1 MTDFAPGAAPGD
13 EPLGAGGPPMNP
25 PGGRRSSLIGATAG
39 MAVGTA
45 LSRVTGVIKLI
56 VLVYA
61 LGTQWFADGYNLANN
76 TPNMIH
82 DIVLGGVL
90 SATFVPVFVDRLS
103 TRKGPEAWRAISA
116 VTTMTIT
123 VLAVASV
130 VFWFAVPEIINIYT
144 VANHTAQAPQQR
156 AEAITLL
163 KWFVPQLAFYGL
175 ISLFTALLNARRK
188 FAMPMFVSVAN
199 NLVVIAALLWFHA
212 VVGNLSLSAIAR
224 HASFLAILGLGT
236 TLGVVVQA
244 VLLLPSLHRADLHI
258 KFVWDPGHEAMR
270 TIMRL
275 AGWTFGLVLANQLAL
290 TIILA
295 LADGIRTTGAVSAY
309 TYAYTFFQLPYGI
322 VAVSIMSA
330 VAPSLAERWALR
342 DTAGFRRRM
351 SYGLRGMLAIIIPA
365 AVGMLILAH
374 VLSDLIFAHGAT
386 SAAGAGTIGSTLA
399 MFSLGLPGFCVFLY
413 MTRVLQAMQDTRTAF
428 YLYVVE
434 NLINVVVGLALVG
447 PLGVRGLALSLSIAY
462 SVTAMLAVSVLRNRL
477 GGLGGDQ
484 VSQPVKRVVISSA
497 VMAVATV
504 LVVNVSSAQT
514 GFGVFLRVALAVI
527 VGLLAYAGTATLLAA
542 RAAKHKGRPGPR
554 GTGGPT
560 APSPDASSH
569 RPERPRTTAGTR
581 PSPLGMPRPAPTFH
595 GRLDQETAVPTNW
608 RLRPVRSQSEQ
619 EEEDFHGPGSGGD
632 R

>member
-13 EPLGAGGPPMNP
+13 EPLGVGGPPTGP
-25 PGGRRSSLIGATAG
+25 PGRRSSLVGATAG
-39 MAVGTA
+39 MAVGTT
-45 LSRVTGVIKLI
+45 LSRITGVIKLI

-61 LGTQWFADGYNLANN
+61 VGTQWFADGYNLANN

-90 SATFVPVFVDRLS
+90 SATFVPVFVDRLA
-103 TRKGPEAWRAISA
+103 TRRGPEAWRAISA
-116 VTTMTIT
+116 VTTMTIAL
-123 VLAVASV
+123 LAVASV

-212 VVGNLSLSAIAR
+212 VVGNMSLSAIAR
-224 HASFLAILGLGT
+224 HATFLAILGLGT
-236 TLGVVVQA
+236 TLGVVIQA
-244 VLLLPSLHRADLHI
+244 LLLLPSLRRADLHI
-258 KFVWDPGHEAMR
+258 KFVWEPGHEAMR

-295 LADGIRTTGAVSAY
+295 LADGERTTGAVSAY

-330 VAPSLAERWALR
+330 VAPSLAERWALH
-342 DTAGFRRRM
+342 DTRGFRRRM

-365 AVGMLILAH
+365 TVGMLILAH

-386 SAAGAGTIGSTLA
+386 SVAGADTIGSTLA
-399 MFSLGLPGFCVFLY
+399 MFSLGLPGFCVFIY
-413 MTRVLQAMQDTRTAF
+413 MTRALQAMQDTRTAF

-434 NLINVVVGLALVG
+434 NVINVVVGLALVG

-462 SVTAMLAVSVLRNRL
+462 SVTAVLAVSVLRGRL

-484 VSQPVKRVVISSA
+484 VAQPVKRVIMASA
-497 VMAVATV
+497 VMAVVTV
-504 LVVNVSSAQT
+504 LAVNVSTAQT
-514 GFGVFLRVALAVI
+514 GFGVLFRVILAV
-527 VGLLAYAGTATLLAA
+527 VAGLVAYAGTAALLAA
-542 RAAKHKGRPGPR
+542 RAGKDTADHRSN
-554 GTGGPT
+554 GTGGPSGPPGRG
-560 APSPDASSH
+560 PSGRPDRPPTPARTRSSS
-569 RPERPRTTAGTR
+569 R
-581 PSPLGMPRPAPTFH
+581 GMPRPRPTFH
-595 GRLDQETAVPTNW
+595 GRLDRETAIPTNW
-608 RLRPVRSQSEQ
+608 RLRPVRSES

>member
-1 MTDFAPGAAPGD
+1 MTDFIPGAAPGD
-13 EPLGAGGPPMNP
+13 EPLNP
-25 PGGRRSSLIGATAG
+25 PPGRRSSLIGATAG

-61 LGTQWFADGYNLANN
+61 VGDQWFADGYNLANN

-90 SATFVPVFVDRLS
+90 AATFVPVFVDRLS

-130 VFWFAVPEIINIYT
+130 IFWFAVPEIINIYT
-144 VANHTAQAPQQR
+144 VANHSAQAPEQR

-224 HASFLAILGLGT
+224 HATFLAILGLGT

-244 VLLLPSLHRADLHI
+244 LLLLPSLHRADLHI
-258 KFVWDPGHEAMR
+258 KFVWEPGHEAMR

-295 LADGIRTTGAVSAY
+295 LADRTPGAVSAY

-342 DTAGFRRRM
+342 DSVGFRRRM

-365 AVGMLILAH
+365 TVGMLILSH

-386 SAAGAGTIGSTLA
+386 STAGAGTIGSTLA

-413 MTRVLQAMQDTRTAF
+413 MTRVLQSMQDTRTAF
-428 YLYVVE
+428 YLYLVE
-434 NLINVVVGLALVG
+434 NVINVVVGLALVG

-462 SVTAMLAVSVLRNRL
+462 SVTAVLAVSVIRGRL
-477 GGLGGDQ
+477 GGFGGDQ
-484 VSQPVKRVVISSA
+484 VSQPVKRVMISSA
-497 VMAVATV
+497 VMAVVTV
-504 LVVNVSSAQT
+504 LAVNVSSAET
-514 GFGVFLRVALAVI
+514 GFGVFFRVALAVV
-527 VGLLAYAGTATLLAA
+527 VGVLAYAGTAALLAA
-542 RAAKHKGRPGPR
+542 RAAKHKGGPR
-554 GTGGPT
+554 PRGADGPMGPT
-560 APSPDASSH
+560 AHASPD
-569 RPERPRTTAGTR
+569 RPERPRTPAGTR
-581 PSPLGMPRPAPTFH
+581 SSARGMPRPPATFH

-608 RLRPVRSQSEQ
+608 RLRPVRSESEQ

>member
-1 MTDFAPGAAPGD
+1 MTDFAPA
-13 EPLGAGGPPMNP
+13 GAGGPPMNP
-25 PGGRRSSLIGATAG
+25 PPGRRSSLLGATAG

-61 LGTQWFADGYNLANN
+61 VGDQWFADGYNLANN

-90 SATFVPVFVDRLS
+90 AATFVPVFVDRLS

-123 VLAVASV
+123 LLAVASV
-130 VFWFAVPEIINIYT
+130 IFWFAVPEIINIYT

-224 HASFLAILGLGT
+224 HATFLAILGLGT

-244 VLLLPSLHRADLHI
+244 LLLLPSLHRADLHI
-258 KFVWDPGHEAMR
+258 KFVWEPGHEAMR

-295 LADGIRTTGAVSAY
+295 LADRTPGAVSAY

-330 VAPSLAERWALR
+330 VAPTLAERWALH

-351 SYGLRGMLAIIIPA
+351 SSGLRGMLAIIIPA
-365 AVGMLILAH
+365 TVGMLILSH

-386 SAAGAGTIGSTLA
+386 STAGAGTIGSTLA

-413 MTRVLQAMQDTRTAF
+413 MTRVLQSMQDTRTAF
-428 YLYVVE
+428 YLYLVE
-434 NLINVVVGLALVG
+434 NVINVVVGLALVG

-462 SVTAMLAVSVLRNRL
+462 SVTAVLAVSVIRGRL
-477 GGLGGDQ
+477 GGFGGDQ

-497 VMAVATV
+497 VMAVVTV
-504 LVVNVSSAQT
+504 LAVNVSTAET
-514 GFGVFLRVALAVI
+514 GFGVFLRVALAVV
-527 VGLLAYAGTATLLAA
+527 VGLLAYAGTAAFLAA
-542 RAAKHKGRPGPR
+542 RAAKHRDGPR
-554 GTGGPT
+554 PRSSGGPT
-560 APSPDASSH
+560 APTPGTPSD
-569 RPERPRTTAGTR
+569 RPRTAAGTR
-581 PSPLGMPRPAPTFH
+581 RSPRGMPRPPPTFH
-595 GRLDQETAVPTNW
+595 GRLDQETPIPTNW
-608 RLRPVRSQSEQ
+608 RLRPVRSESEQ

>member
-13 EPLGAGGPPMNP
+13 EPLGAGGPPTDP
-25 PGGRRSSLIGATAG
+25 PGGRRSSLVGATAG

-56 VLVYA
+56 ILVYA
-61 LGTQWFADGYNLANN
+61 VGDQWFADGYNLANN

-123 VLAVASV
+123 LLAVASV

-144 VANHTAQAPQQR
+144 VANHTAQATEQR
-156 AEAITLL
+156 AEAVTLL

-295 LADGIRTTGAVSAY
+295 LADGDRTTGAVSAY

-342 DTAGFRRRM
+342 DTSGFRRRM

-365 AVGMLILAH
+365 TVGMLILSH

-434 NLINVVVGLALVG
+434 NVINVVVGLALVG

-462 SVTAMLAVSVLRNRL
+462 SVTAVLAVSVLRGRL

-497 VMAVATV
+497 VMAVVTV
-504 LVVNVSSAQT
+504 LAVNVSTAQT
-514 GFGVFLRVALAVI
+514 GFGVFLRVAFATV
-527 VGLLAYAGTATLLAA
+527 VGLLAYGGTAALLAA
-542 RAAKHKGRPGPR
+542 RAAKHKGGPR
-554 GTGGPT
+554 PSRAGGPM
-560 APSPDASSH
+560 APT
-569 RPERPRTTAGTR
+569 PERPRTAAGTR
-581 PSPLGMPRPAPTFH
+581 SSTRGMPRPSPTFH

-608 RLRPVRSQSEQ
+608 RLRPVRSKSEQ

>member
-1 MTDFAPGAAPGD
+1 MSDFAPGAAPGD
-13 EPLGAGGPPMNP
+13 EPLGVGGPPMNP

-45 LSRVTGVIKLI
+45 LSRITGVIKLI

-61 LGTQWFADGYNLANN
+61 IGATWFADGYNLANN

-90 SATFVPVFVDRLS
+90 SATFVPVFVDRLA

-130 VFWFAVPEIINIYT
+130 IFWFAVPAIINIYT
-144 VANHTAQAPQQR
+144 VANHTAQAAEQR

-212 VVGNLSLSAIAR
+212 VVGNMSLSSIAQ
-224 HASFLAILGLGT
+224 HQSFLLILGLGT

-295 LADGIRTTGAVSAY
+295 LADGDKATGAVSAY

-330 VAPSLAERWALR
+330 VAPSLAERWALH

-365 AVGMLILAH
+365 TVGMLILAH
-374 VLSDLIFAHGAT
+374 VLSDLIFAHGT
-386 SAAGAGTIGSTLA
+386 STTASAGTIGSTLA

-413 MTRVLQAMQDTRTAF
+413 MTRVLQSMQDTRTAF

-434 NLINVVVGLALVG
+434 NVINVVVGVALIG

-462 SVTAMLAVSVLRNRL
+462 SVTAVLAVRVIRGRL
-477 GGLGGDQ
+477 GGMGGDQ

-497 VMAVATV
+497 VMAVVTV
-504 LVVNVSSAQT
+504 LAVNVSSAQT
-514 GFGVFLRVALAVI
+514 GFGVFFRVALAAV
-527 VGLLAYAGTATLLAA
+527 VGLLAYAGTAALLAA
-542 RAAKHKGRPGPR
+542 RAAKHRGGPGPR
-554 GTGGPT
+554 QSAGPM
-560 APSPDASSH
+560 APTPD
-569 RPERPRTTAGTR
+569 RPERPRTAAGTR
-581 PSPLGMPRPAPTFH
+581 SSSRGMPRPTPTFH
-595 GRLDQETAVPTNW
+595 GRLDQETSVPTNW
-608 RLRPVRSQSEQ
+608 RLRPVRSESEQ

>member
-25 PGGRRSSLIGATAG
+25 PRGRRSSLVGATAG

-61 LGTQWFADGYNLANN
+61 IGDQWFADGYNLANN

-116 VTTMTIT
+116 VTTMTIAL
-123 VLAVASV
+123 LAVASV

-156 AEAITLL
+156 AEAVTLL

-224 HASFLAILGLGT
+224 HEYFLAILGLGT

-275 AGWTFGLVLANQLAL
+275 AGWTFGLVLANQIAL

-295 LADGIRTTGAVSAY
+295 LADGDRTTGSVSAY

-330 VAPSLAERWALR
+330 VAPSLAERWALH

-351 SYGLRGMLAIIIPA
+351 AYGLRGMLAIIIPA
-365 AVGMLILAH
+365 TVGMLILSH

-386 SAAGAGTIGSTLA
+386 TTAGADTIGSTLA

-413 MTRVLQAMQDTRTAF
+413 MTRVLQSMQDTRTAF
-428 YLYVVE
+428 YLYLVE
-434 NLINVVVGLALVG
+434 NAINVVVGLALVG

-462 SVTAMLAVSVLRNRL
+462 SVTAVLAVGVLRGRL

-484 VSQPVKRVVISSA
+484 VAQPIKRVVIASA
-497 VMAVATV
+497 VMAVVTV
-504 LVVNVSSAQT
+504 LAVNVSTAQT
-514 GFGVFLRVALAVI
+514 GFGVFVRVAVALV
-527 VGLLAYAGTATLLAA
+527 VGLLAYLGTAALLAA
-542 RAAKHKGRPGPR
+542 RAAKNTGGPGPR
-554 GTGGPT
+554 RTGGPRGPT
-560 APSPDASSH
+560 PGPSPDQPRRVTRNRSSS
-569 RPERPRTTAGTR
+569 RGLPRSA
-581 PSPLGMPRPAPTFH
+581 MTFH
-595 GRLDQETAVPTNW
+595 GRLDQETTVPTNW
-608 RLRPVRSQSEQ
+608 RLRPVRDQSEQ
-619 EEEDFHGPGSGGD
+619 EEDVHGPGSGGD

>member
-1 MTDFAPGAAPGD
+1 V
-13 EPLGAGGPPMNP
+13 
-25 PGGRRSSLIGATAG
+25 GATAG

-45 LSRVTGVIKLI
+45 LSRLTGVIKLI

-61 LGTQWFADGYNLANN
+61 VGTQWFADGYNLANN

-90 SATFVPVFVDRLS
+90 SATFVPVFVDRLA

-123 VLAVASV
+123 LLAVASV

-212 VVGNLSLSAIAR
+212 VVGNLSLDAIAR

-244 VLLLPSLHRADLHI
+244 LLLLPSLRRADLHI
-258 KFVWDPGHEAMR
+258 RFVWEPGHEAMR
-270 TIMRL
+270 TITRL
-275 AGWTFGLVLANQLAL
+275 AGWTFALVLANQLAL

-295 LADGIRTTGAVSAY
+295 LADGERTTGAVSAY

-342 DTAGFRRRM
+342 DTSGFRRRM

-365 AVGMLILAH
+365 TVGMLILAH

-386 SAAGAGTIGSTLA
+386 SVAGADSIGSTLA

-413 MTRVLQAMQDTRTAF
+413 MTRVLQSMQDTRTAF

-462 SVTAMLAVSVLRNRL
+462 SVTAVLAIGVLRRRL
-477 GGLGGDQ
+477 GGFGGDQ
-484 VSQPVKRVVISSA
+484 VTQPLKRVLIASA
-497 VMAVATV
+497 VMAVVTV
-504 LVVNVSSAQT
+504 LAVNVSSAQT
-514 GFGVFLRVALAVI
+514 GFGVLFRVVLAV
-527 VGLLAYAGTATLLAA
+527 VAGLLAYAGTAAILAA
-542 RAAKHKGRPGPR
+542 RAARRRSGPPPGGSDSPNGRVR
-554 GTGGPT
+554 
-560 APSPDASSH
+560 PD
-569 RPERPRTTAGTR
+569 R
-581 PSPLGMPRPAPTFH
+581 PSPPAQPRTVIGTRSSGRGMPRPTPTFH
-595 GRLDQETAVPTNW
+595 GRLDQETAIPTNW
-608 RLRPVRSQSEQ
+608 RLRPVPPSEQ
-619 EEEDFHGPGSGGD
+619 EEEDFDGPGSGGN

>member
-1 MTDFAPGAAPGD
+1 MTDFVPGATPGD
-13 EPLGAGGPPMNP
+13 EPLNP
-25 PGGRRSSLIGATAG
+25 PPGRRSSLIGATAG

-45 LSRVTGVIKLI
+45 LSRLTGVIKLI

-61 LGTQWFADGYNLANN
+61 VGDQWFADGYNLANN

-90 SATFVPVFVDRLS
+90 AATFVPVFVDRLS

-130 VFWFAVPEIINIYT
+130 IFWFAVPEIINIYT
-144 VANHTAQAPQQR
+144 VANHSAQAPEQR

-224 HASFLAILGLGT
+224 HATFLAILGLGT

-244 VLLLPSLHRADLHI
+244 LLLLPSLHRADLHI
-258 KFVWDPGHEAMR
+258 KFVWEPGHEAMR

-295 LADGIRTTGAVSAY
+295 LADRTPGAVSAY

-342 DTAGFRRRM
+342 DTVGFRRRM

-365 AVGMLILAH
+365 TVGMLILSH

-386 SAAGAGTIGSTLA
+386 STAGAGTIGSTLA

-413 MTRVLQAMQDTRTAF
+413 MTRVLQSMQDTRTAF
-428 YLYVVE
+428 YLYLVE
-434 NLINVVVGLALVG
+434 NVINVAVGLALVG

-462 SVTAMLAVSVLRNRL
+462 SVTAVLAVSVIRGRL
-477 GGLGGDQ
+477 GGFGGDQ
-484 VSQPVKRVVISSA
+484 VSQPLKRVVISSA
-497 VMAVATV
+497 VMAVVTV
-504 LVVNVSSAQT
+504 LAVNVSSAET
-514 GFGVFLRVALAVI
+514 GFGVFFRVALAVV
-527 VGLLAYAGTATLLAA
+527 VGVLAYAGTAALLAA
-542 RAAKHKGRPGPR
+542 RAAKHKGGPKPR
-554 GTGGPT
+554 GTGGPMGPT
-560 APSPDASSH
+560 APASPN
-569 RPERPRTTAGTR
+569 RPERPRTAAGTR
-581 PSPLGMPRPAPTFH
+581 SSARGMPRPPATFH

-608 RLRPVRSQSEQ
+608 RLRPVRSESEQ
-619 EEEDFHGPGSGGD
+619 EEEDFHGPGSGGN

>member
-13 EPLGAGGPPMNP
+13 EPLGAGGPPEGP
-25 PGGRRSSLIGATAG
+25 SGRRGSSLVGATAG
-39 MAVGTA
+39 MAIGTT
-45 LSRVTGVIKLI
+45 LSRLTGVIKLI

-61 LGTQWFADGYNLANN
+61 VGVGWFGDGYNLANN

-130 VFWFAVPEIINIYT
+130 IFWFAVPAIINVYT
-144 VANHTAQAPQQR
+144 VANHTAQAPEQR
-156 AEAITLL
+156 AQAITLL

-199 NLVVIAALLWFHA
+199 NLVVIGALLWFKA
-212 VVGNLSLSAIAR
+212 VVGNMSMSAIAQ
-224 HASFLAILGLGT
+224 HATFLAILGLGT

-244 VLLLPSLHRADLHI
+244 LLLLPSLARADLHI
-258 KFVWDPGHEAMR
+258 RFVWEPRHEAMR

-275 AGWTFGLVLANQLAL
+275 AGWTFALVLANQLAL

-295 LADGIRTTGAVSAY
+295 LADGDPATGAVSTY

-330 VAPSLAERWALR
+330 VAPSLAERWALHDGR
-342 DTAGFRRRM
+342 GFRRRM
-351 SYGLRGMLAIIIPA
+351 ASGLRAMLAIIIPA
-365 AVGMLILAH
+365 TVGMLILSH
-374 VLSDLIFAHGAT
+374 VLSDLIFAHGT
-386 SAAGAGTIGSTLA
+386 TGVAGADSIGSTLA

-413 MTRVLQAMQDTRTAF
+413 MTRVLQSMQDTRTAF

-434 NLINVVVGLALVG
+434 NLINVVLGVALVG

-462 SVTAMLAVSVLRNRL
+462 SVTAVLAIGVLRGRL
-477 GGLGGDQ
+477 GGFGGDQ
-484 VSQPVKRVVISSA
+484 LTQPLKRVLVASA
-497 VMAVATV
+497 VMGVVTLLA
-504 LVVNVSSAQT
+504 VNVSSAQT
-514 GFGVFLRVALAVI
+514 GFGVLFRVVLAVLAAMI
-527 VGLLAYAGTATLLAA
+527 AYAGTAALLAA
-542 RAAKHKGRPGPR
+542 RAAR
-554 GTGGPT
+554 
-560 APSPDASSH
+560 H
-569 RPERPRTTAGTR
+569 RPTTPLPGAAGSPNGRAGPARPRPPGRVRTAVTTRSSGR
-581 PSPLGMPRPAPTFH
+581 GMPRPTPTFH

-608 RLRPVRSQSEQ
+608 RLRPVGPSEQ
-619 EEEDFHGPGSGGD
+619 GEEDSNGPGSGGD

>member
-25 PGGRRSSLIGATAG
+25 PRGRRSSLVGATAG

-61 LGTQWFADGYNLANN
+61 IGDQWFADGYNLANN

-123 VLAVASV
+123 LLAVASV

-156 AEAITLL
+156 AEAVTLL

-224 HASFLAILGLGT
+224 HEYFLAILGLGT

-275 AGWTFGLVLANQLAL
+275 AGWTFGLVLANQIAL

-295 LADGIRTTGAVSAY
+295 LADGDRTTGSVSTY

-330 VAPSLAERWALR
+330 VAPSLAERWALH

-351 SYGLRGMLAIIIPA
+351 AYGLRGMLAIIIPA
-365 AVGMLILAH
+365 TVGMLILSH

-386 SAAGAGTIGSTLA
+386 TTAGAGTIGSTLA

-413 MTRVLQAMQDTRTAF
+413 MTRVLQSMQDTRTAF

-434 NLINVVVGLALVG
+434 NVINVVVGLALVG

-462 SVTAMLAVSVLRNRL
+462 SVTAVLAVGVLRGRL
-477 GGLGGDQ
+477 GSLGGDQ
-484 VSQPVKRVVISSA
+484 VAQPIKRVVIASA
-497 VMAVATV
+497 VMAVVTV
-504 LVVNVSSAQT
+504 LAVNVSSAQT
-514 GFGVFLRVALAVI
+514 GFGVFFRVALAVV
-527 VGLLAYAGTATLLAA
+527 VGLIAYGGTAALLAA
-542 RAAKHKGRPGPR
+542 RAAKNTGRPGPR
-554 GTGGPT
+554 RAGGPRGPT
-560 APSPDASSH
+560 PRPSPDQPRRAIGNRSSSH
-569 RPERPRTTAGTR
+569 GLPRSA
-581 PSPLGMPRPAPTFH
+581 MTFH
-595 GRLDQETAVPTNW
+595 GRLDQETTVPTNW
-608 RLRPVRSQSEQ
+608 RLRPVRDQSEQ
-619 EEEDFHGPGSGGD
+619 EEDVHGPGSGGD

>member
-25 PGGRRSSLIGATAG
+25 PGGRRSSLVGATAG

-45 LSRVTGVIKLI
+45 LSRITGVIKLI

-61 LGTQWFADGYNLANN
+61 IGTQWFADGYNLANN

-116 VTTMTIT
+116 VTTMTIA

-130 VFWFAVPEIINIYT
+130 IFWFAVPEIINIYT

-156 AEAITLL
+156 AEAVTLL

-295 LADGIRTTGAVSAY
+295 LADGDKTTGAVSAY

-342 DTAGFRRRM
+342 DTTGFRRRM

-365 AVGMLILAH
+365 TVGMLILSH

-428 YLYVVE
+428 YLYLVE
-434 NLINVVVGLALVG
+434 NVINVAVGLALVG

-462 SVTAMLAVSVLRNRL
+462 SVTAVLAVSVLRGRL

-497 VMAVATV
+497 VMAVVTV
-504 LVVNVSSAQT
+504 LAVNVSSAQS
-514 GFGVFLRVALAVI
+514 GFGVFLRVALAVV
-527 VGLLAYAGTATLLAA
+527 VGLLAYAGTAALLAA
-542 RAAKHKGRPGPR
+542 RAAKHRGGPR
-554 GTGGPT
+554 PRTGGGPI
-560 APSPDASSH
+560 APAPE
-569 RPERPRTTAGTR
+569 RPERSRTAAGTR
-581 PSPLGMPRPAPTFH
+581 PSPRGMPRPAPTFH

-608 RLRPVRSQSEQ
+608 RLRPVRSESEQ

>member
-1 MTDFAPGAAPGD
+1 MTDFAPGAAAGD
-13 EPLGAGGPPMNP
+13 EPLGAGGPPTDP

-61 LGTQWFADGYNLANN
+61 VGDQWFADGYNLANN

-123 VLAVASV
+123 LLAVASV

-144 VANHTAQAPQQR
+144 VANHTAQAPEQR

-295 LADGIRTTGAVSAY
+295 LADGDKTTGAVSAY

-342 DTAGFRRRM
+342 DTTGFRRRM

-365 AVGMLILAH
+365 TVGMLILSH

-434 NLINVVVGLALVG
+434 NVINVVVGLALVG

-462 SVTAMLAVSVLRNRL
+462 SVTAVLAVSVLRGRL

-497 VMAVATV
+497 VMAVVTV
-504 LVVNVSSAQT
+504 LAVNVSSAQS
-514 GFGVFLRVALAVI
+514 GFGVFLRVALATV
-527 VGLLAYAGTATLLAA
+527 VGLLAYAGTAALLAA
-542 RAAKHKGRPGPR
+542 RAAKHKGGPR
-554 GTGGPT
+554 PRGAGGPM
-560 APSPDASSH
+560 APTPD
-569 RPERPRTTAGTR
+569 RPQPPRTAAATR
-581 PSPLGMPRPAPTFH
+581 SSTRGMPRPSPTFH

-608 RLRPVRSQSEQ
+608 RLRPVRSESEQ

>member
-1 MTDFAPGAAPGD
+1 
-13 EPLGAGGPPMNP
+13 MNP
-25 PGGRRSSLIGATAG
+25 PRGRRSSLVGATAG

-61 LGTQWFADGYNLANN
+61 IGDQWFADGYNLANN

-123 VLAVASV
+123 LLAVASV

-144 VANHTAQAPQQR
+144 VANHTAQASQQR
-156 AEAITLL
+156 AEAVTLL

-224 HASFLAILGLGT
+224 HEYFLAILGLGT

-275 AGWTFGLVLANQLAL
+275 AGWTFGLVLANQIAL

-295 LADGIRTTGAVSAY
+295 LADGDRTTGSVSAY

-330 VAPSLAERWALR
+330 VAPSLAERWALH

-351 SYGLRGMLAIIIPA
+351 AYGLRGMLAIIIPA
-365 AVGMLILAH
+365 TVGMLILSH

-386 SAAGAGTIGSTLA
+386 TTAGADTIGSTLA

-413 MTRVLQAMQDTRTAF
+413 MTRVLQSMQDTRTAF
-428 YLYVVE
+428 YLYLVE
-434 NLINVVVGLALVG
+434 NVINVVVGLLLVG
-447 PLGVRGLALSLSIAY
+447 PLGRARPGLVPLDCLFRNRRAGRRRPAGPLGLA
-462 SVTAMLAVSVLRNRL
+462 
-477 GGLGGDQ
+477 G
-484 VSQPVKRVVISSA
+484 
-497 VMAVATV
+497 
-504 LVVNVSSAQT
+504 
-514 GFGVFLRVALAVI
+514 
-527 VGLLAYAGTATLLAA
+527 
-542 RAAKHKGRPGPR
+542 GRPGRPADQAGGDRRVGGHGR
-554 GTGGPT
+554 GHRAGRERVERTNRFRGVRPCRAGHRRGADRLPGDRRPLGGAGGQEHRWARPPKHRRPT
-560 APSPDASSH
+560 RANPPALT
-569 RPERPRTTAGTR
+569 RPTTAGNREPFVVAGLAAIGDDVPWQTR
-581 PSPLGMPRPAPTFH
+581 S
-595 GRLDQETAVPTNW
+595 QETTVPTNW
-608 RLRPVRSQSEQ
+608 RHAEVR
-619 EEEDFHGPGSGGD
+619 DRAGGRRGGCPWPGFGW
-632 R
+632 

>member
-1 MTDFAPGAAPGD
+1 MTDFAPGAAAGD
-13 EPLGAGGPPMNP
+13 EPLGAGGPPTDP

-61 LGTQWFADGYNLANN
+61 VGDQWFADGYNLANN

-123 VLAVASV
+123 LLAVASV

-144 VANHTAQAPQQR
+144 VANHTAQAPEQR
-156 AEAITLL
+156 AEAVTLL

-295 LADGIRTTGAVSAY
+295 LADGDKTTGAVSAY

-342 DTAGFRRRM
+342 DTTGFRRRM

-365 AVGMLILAH
+365 TVGMLILSH

-434 NLINVVVGLALVG
+434 NVINVVVGLALVG

-462 SVTAMLAVSVLRNRL
+462 SVTAVLAVSVLRGRL

-497 VMAVATV
+497 VMAVVTV
-504 LVVNVSSAQT
+504 LAVNVSSAQS
-514 GFGVFLRVALAVI
+514 GFGVFLRVALATV
-527 VGLLAYAGTATLLAA
+527 VGLLAYAGTAALLAA
-542 RAAKHKGRPGPR
+542 RAAKHKGGPR
-554 GTGGPT
+554 PRGAGGPM
-560 APSPDASSH
+560 APTPD
-569 RPERPRTTAGTR
+569 RPQPPRTAAATR
-581 PSPLGMPRPAPTFH
+581 SSTRGMPRPSPTFH

-608 RLRPVRSQSEQ
+608 RLRPVRSESEQ

>member
-1 MTDFAPGAAPGD
+1 MSDFAPGAAPGD

-25 PGGRRSSLIGATAG
+25 PGGRRSSLVGATAG

-45 LSRVTGVIKLI
+45 LSRITGVIKLI

-61 LGTQWFADGYNLANN
+61 IGTQWFADGYNLANN

-116 VTTMTIT
+116 VTTMTIA

-130 VFWFAVPEIINIYT
+130 IFWFAVPEIINIYT

-156 AEAITLL
+156 AEAVTLL

-290 TIILA
+290 TIILV
-295 LADGIRTTGAVSAY
+295 LADGDKTTGAVSAY

-342 DTAGFRRRM
+342 DTTGFRRRM

-365 AVGMLILAH
+365 TVGMLILSH

-434 NLINVVVGLALVG
+434 NVINVVVGLALVG

-462 SVTAMLAVSVLRNRL
+462 SVTAVLAVSVLRGRL

-497 VMAVATV
+497 VMAVVTV
-504 LVVNVSSAQT
+504 LAVNVSSAQS
-514 GFGVFLRVALAVI
+514 GFGVFLRVALAVV
-527 VGLLAYAGTATLLAA
+527 VGLLAYAGTAALLAA
-542 RAAKHKGRPGPR
+542 RAAKHRGGPR
-554 GTGGPT
+554 PRHGGGPM
-560 APSPDASSH
+560 APTPE
-569 RPERPRTTAGTR
+569 RPERPRTAAGTR
-581 PSPLGMPRPAPTFH
+581 PSPRGIPRPAPTFH

-608 RLRPVRSQSEQ
+608 RLRPVRSESEQ

>member
-1 MTDFAPGAAPGD
+1 
-13 EPLGAGGPPMNP
+13 
-25 PGGRRSSLIGATAG
+25 
-39 MAVGTA
+39 
-45 LSRVTGVIKLI
+45 
-56 VLVYA
+56 
-61 LGTQWFADGYNLANN
+61 
-76 TPNMIH
+76 
-82 DIVLGGVL
+82 
-90 SATFVPVFVDRLS
+90 
-103 TRKGPEAWRAISA
+103 
-116 VTTMTIT
+116 MTIT

-130 VFWFAVPEIINIYT
+130 IFWFAVPEIINIYT
-144 VANHTAQAPQQR
+144 VANHTAQAPEQR

-224 HASFLAILGLGT
+224 HATFLAILGLGT

-244 VLLLPSLHRADLHI
+244 LLLLPSLHRADLHI
-258 KFVWDPGHEAMR
+258 KFVWEPGHEAMR

-295 LADGIRTTGAVSAY
+295 LADRTPGAVSAY

-330 VAPSLAERWALR
+330 VAPTLAERWALH

-351 SYGLRGMLAIIIPA
+351 SSGLRGMLAIIIPA
-365 AVGMLILAH
+365 TVGMLILSH

-386 SAAGAGTIGSTLA
+386 STAGAGTIGSTLA

-413 MTRVLQAMQDTRTAF
+413 MTRVLQSMQDTRTAF
-428 YLYVVE
+428 YLYLVE
-434 NLINVVVGLALVG
+434 NVINVVVGLALVG

-462 SVTAMLAVSVLRNRL
+462 SVTAVLAVSVLRGRL

-497 VMAVATV
+497 VMAVVTV
-504 LVVNVSSAQT
+504 LAVNVSSAQS
-514 GFGVFLRVALAVI
+514 GFGVFLRVALATL
-527 VGLLAYAGTATLLAA
+527 VGLLAYAGTAALLAA
-542 RAAKHKGRPGPR
+542 RAAKHKGEPRPR
-554 GTGGPT
+554 GAGGPM
-560 APSPDASSH
+560 APPPD
-569 RPERPRTTAGTR
+569 RPQRPRTAAGTR
-581 PSPLGMPRPAPTFH
+581 SSTRGMPRPSPTFH

-608 RLRPVRSQSEQ
+608 RLRPVRSESEQ

>member
-25 PGGRRSSLIGATAG
+25 PGGRRSSLVGATAG

-45 LSRVTGVIKLI
+45 LSRITGVIKLI

-61 LGTQWFADGYNLANN
+61 IGTQWFADGYNLANN

-116 VTTMTIT
+116 VTTMTIA

-130 VFWFAVPEIINIYT
+130 IFWFAVPEIINIYT

-156 AEAITLL
+156 AEAVTLL

-295 LADGIRTTGAVSAY
+295 LADGDKTTGAVSAY

-342 DTAGFRRRM
+342 DTTGFRRRM

-365 AVGMLILAH
+365 TVGMLILSH

-428 YLYVVE
+428 YLYLVE
-434 NLINVVVGLALVG
+434 NVINVAVGLALVG

-462 SVTAMLAVSVLRNRL
+462 SVTAVLAVSVLRGRL

-497 VMAVATV
+497 VMAVVTV
-504 LVVNVSSAQT
+504 LAVNVSSAQS
-514 GFGVFLRVALAVI
+514 GFGVFLRVALAVV
-527 VGLLAYAGTATLLAA
+527 VGLLAYAGTAALLAA
-542 RAAKHKGRPGPR
+542 RAAKHRGGPR
-554 GTGGPT
+554 PRNGGGPI
-560 APSPDASSH
+560 APAPE
-569 RPERPRTTAGTR
+569 RPERSRTAAGTR
-581 PSPLGMPRPAPTFH
+581 PSPRGMPRPAPTFH

-608 RLRPVRSQSEQ
+608 RLRPVRSESEQ

>member
-1 MTDFAPGAAPGD
+1 MSDFAPGAAPGD

-25 PGGRRSSLIGATAG
+25 PGGRRSSLVGATAG

-45 LSRVTGVIKLI
+45 LSRITGVIKLI

-61 LGTQWFADGYNLANN
+61 IGTQWFADGYNLANN

-116 VTTMTIT
+116 VTTMTIA

-130 VFWFAVPEIINIYT
+130 IFWFAVPEIINIYT

-156 AEAITLL
+156 AEAVTLL

-295 LADGIRTTGAVSAY
+295 LADGDKTTGAVSAY

-342 DTAGFRRRM
+342 DTTGFRRRM

-365 AVGMLILAH
+365 TVGMLILSH

-434 NLINVVVGLALVG
+434 NVINVVVGLALVG

-462 SVTAMLAVSVLRNRL
+462 SVTAVLAVSVLRGRL

-497 VMAVATV
+497 VMAVVTV
-504 LVVNVSSAQT
+504 LAVNVSSAQS
-514 GFGVFLRVALAVI
+514 GFGVFLRVALAVV
-527 VGLLAYAGTATLLAA
+527 VGLLAYAGTAALLAA
-542 RAAKHKGRPGPR
+542 RAAKHRGGPR
-554 GTGGPT
+554 PRHGGGPM
-560 APSPDASSH
+560 APTPE
-569 RPERPRTTAGTR
+569 RPERPRTAAGTR
-581 PSPLGMPRPAPTFH
+581 PSPRGIPRPAPTFH

-608 RLRPVRSQSEQ
+608 RLRPVRSESEQ

>member
-1 MTDFAPGAAPGD
+1 MSDFAPGAAPGD

-25 PGGRRSSLIGATAG
+25 PRGRRSSLVGATAG

-61 LGTQWFADGYNLANN
+61 IGDQWFADGYNLANN

-116 VTTMTIT
+116 VTTMTIAL
-123 VLAVASV
+123 LAVASV

-156 AEAITLL
+156 AEAVTLL

-224 HASFLAILGLGT
+224 HEYFLAILGLGT

-275 AGWTFGLVLANQLAL
+275 AGWTFGLVLANQIAL

-295 LADGIRTTGAVSAY
+295 LADGDRTTGSVSAY

-330 VAPSLAERWALR
+330 VAPSLAERWALH
-342 DTAGFRRRM
+342 DIAGFRRRM
-351 SYGLRGMLAIIIPA
+351 AYGLRGMLAIIIPA
-365 AVGMLILAH
+365 TVGMLILSH

-386 SAAGAGTIGSTLA
+386 TTAGAGTIGSTLA
-399 MFSLGLPGFCVFLY
+399 MFTLGLPGFCVFLY
-413 MTRVLQAMQDTRTAF
+413 MTRVLQSMQDTRTAF
-428 YLYVVE
+428 YLYLVE
-434 NLINVVVGLALVG
+434 NVINVVVGLLLVG

-462 SVTAMLAVSVLRNRL
+462 SVTAVLAVGVLRGRL
-477 GGLGGDQ
+477 GSLGGDQ
-484 VSQPVKRVVISSA
+484 VAQPIKRVVIASA
-497 VMAVATV
+497 VMAVVTV
-504 LVVNVSSAQT
+504 LAVNVSSAQT
-514 GFGVFLRVALAVI
+514 GFGVFFRVALALV
-527 VGLLAYAGTATLLAA
+527 VGLIAYLGTAALLAA
-542 RAAKHKGRPGPR
+542 RAAKNTGGPGPR
-554 GTGGPT
+554 RTGAPRGPT
-560 APSPDASSH
+560 PPPSPDQPRQVTGNRSSS
-569 RPERPRTTAGTR
+569 RGLPRSA
-581 PSPLGMPRPAPTFH
+581 MTFH
-595 GRLDQETAVPTNW
+595 GRLDQETTVPTNW
-608 RLRPVRSQSEQ
+608 RLRPVRDQSEQ
-619 EEEDFHGPGSGGD
+619 EEDVHGPGSGGD

>member
-13 EPLGAGGPPMNP
+13 EPLGVGGPPT
-25 PGGRRSSLIGATAG
+25 GGRRSSLIGATAG

-45 LSRVTGVIKLI
+45 LSRITGVIKLI

-61 LGTQWFADGYNLANN
+61 IGATWFADGYNLANN

-123 VLAVASV
+123 LLAVASV
-130 VFWFAVPEIINIYT
+130 IFWFAVPAIINVYT
-144 VANHTAQAPQQR
+144 VANHTAQAPEQR

-212 VVGNLSLSAIAR
+212 VVGNMSLSAIAQ
-224 HASFLAILGLGT
+224 HQSFLLILGLGT

-244 VLLLPSLHRADLHI
+244 LLLLPSLRRADLHI
-258 KFVWDPGHEAMR
+258 KFVWEPGHEAMR

-295 LADGIRTTGAVSAY
+295 LADGDKTPGAVSAY

-322 VAVSIMSA
+322 IAVSIMSA
-330 VAPSLAERWALR
+330 VAPSLAERWALH

-365 AVGMLILAH
+365 TVGMLILAH
-374 VLSDLIFAHGAT
+374 ALSDLIFAHGT
-386 SAAGAGTIGSTLA
+386 NTTAGAGTIGSTLA

-413 MTRVLQAMQDTRTAF
+413 MTRVLQSMQDTRTAF

-434 NLINVVVGLALVG
+434 NAINVVVGVALVG

-462 SVTAMLAVSVLRNRL
+462 SVTAVLAVRVIRGRL
-477 GGLGGDQ
+477 GSMGGDQ
-484 VSQPVKRVVISSA
+484 VAQPVKRVVISSA
-497 VMAVATV
+497 VMAVVTV
-504 LVVNVSSAQT
+504 LAVNVSSAQT
-514 GFGVFLRVALAVI
+514 GFGVFVRVALALV
-527 VGLLAYAGTATLLAA
+527 VGLLAYGGTAALLAA
-542 RAAKHKGRPGPR
+542 RAAKNRRRPGPR
-554 GTGGPT
+554 SGGGPP
-560 APSPDASSH
+560 ASPPAGPPGPPD
-569 RPERPRTTAGTR
+569 RPRTTAGTR
-581 PSPLGMPRPAPTFH
+581 SSSRGLLRPTPTFH
-595 GRLDQETAVPTNW
+595 GRLDQETTVPTNW
-608 RLRPVRSQSEQ
+608 RLRPVRGESEQ
-619 EEEDFHGPGSGGD
+619 EEEDVHGPRSGGD

>member
-13 EPLGAGGPPMNP
+13 EPLGTGGPPMNP
-25 PGGRRSSLIGATAG
+25 PGGRRSSLVGATAG

-45 LSRVTGVIKLI
+45 LSRITGVIKLI

-61 LGTQWFADGYNLANN
+61 IGTQWFADGYNLANN

-116 VTTMTIT
+116 VTTMTIA

-130 VFWFAVPEIINIYT
+130 IFWFAVPEIINIYT

-156 AEAITLL
+156 AEAVTLL

-295 LADGIRTTGAVSAY
+295 LADGDKTTGAVSAY

-342 DTAGFRRRM
+342 DTTGFRRRM

-365 AVGMLILAH
+365 TVGMLILSH

-434 NLINVVVGLALVG
+434 NVINVVVGLALVG

-462 SVTAMLAVSVLRNRL
+462 SVTAVLAVSVLRGRL

-497 VMAVATV
+497 VMAVVTV
-504 LVVNVSSAQT
+504 LAVNVSSAQS
-514 GFGVFLRVALAVI
+514 GFGVFLRVALAVV
-527 VGLLAYAGTATLLAA
+527 VGLLAYAGTAALLAA
-542 RAAKHKGRPGPR
+542 RAAKHRGGPR
-554 GTGGPT
+554 PRHGGGPM
-560 APSPDASSH
+560 APTPE
-569 RPERPRTTAGTR
+569 RPERPRTAAGTR
-581 PSPLGMPRPAPTFH
+581 PSPRGIPRPAPTFH

-608 RLRPVRSQSEQ
+608 RLRPVRSESEQ